1 MYECMHISVC
11 IRMCTKMYI
20 VTLSIIGVNM
30 IGQQSAN
37 FVKVFVIE
45 RSTVEL
51 KIRNLRK
58 LICIWDVIEDV
69 KESWVKRIEI
79 MVYVDDYWITIDKS
93 D

>member
-1 MYECMHISVC
+1 
-11 IRMCTKMYI
+11 MYI
-20 VTLSIIGVNM
+20 VILDIIDINM
-30 IGQQSAN
+30 VSQQSTN